1 MNKKGIIGLFLLGS
15 LTIVIGIFLLVF
27 TDKRS
32 TPTDNLES
40 QELLPKIVTNFNA
53 KEVALYVNDEK
64 EEIKAELVDTN
75 TIAIVYTFGY
85 ANNRLLLKL
94 EGNILSSEDYLES
107 VIAMELIDSIL
118 ALKNEGAS
126 FFTVFETNT
135 VSDYQLSEDGI
146 EIEQLKGRNR
156 YKIKIDLTKEI
167 MGKDYT
173 NSIITMEDY
182 QGESLKANWADNT
195 STYFLKGSI
204 LYQEETDQQGNKV
217 VTFAQ
222 EEPIKENL
230 RESIAN
236 YIETYGTHELKED
249 FLESTTL
256 ANLTEPSTITKENY
270 TLEKD
275 YLVFSS
281 QEVNPYFEDYF
292 ENNYKV
298 VVLILKP
305 NNQ

>member
-249 FLESTTL
+249 FLASTTL